1 MLPRNIVTFKQSRRL
16 KESTKMKRIKQE
28 IKKNSQDL
36 IESSLPEISS
46 LDNIQIKPKKTKNF
60 PILLA
65 PLGAACACIALV
77 AILIP
82 TLLKGNTGVVVPSS
96 SNSNYSR
103 RSTYSYNSDYSSTSS
118 GGGRTSSIPDNRPHI
133 YDFKLDGY
141 QPTFNTFNE
150 VAYYSYVAY
159 NNGGN
164 TAPNYALRQ
173 RKPLEASI
181 NRSEDGEE
189 PYEDSYGRT
198 HYPIPL
204 YNPIYFSDFLYFEF
218 DAEGSDFLTER
229 VGNGHIKALI
239 ITIDTFTEESMLV
252 LKNGDAYY
260 SCLTNGWGTSYG
272 GSGQAYY
279 QFSSHKTFEGFEI
292 VKDFNNKREVLCY
305 FDSPDKESL
314 TTINVEGKA
323 FNIDPESIYYDNVT
337 VVSTIGEIRQL
348 FGLNPEFEVINN
360 YGGPDQLVYDATVPE
375 TANFTLDEFEGTFRV
390 NEDKLYLDENELIEL
405 NGATKIYAAEINK
418 DSHRDLVFESVV
430 ESERMFNI
438 YDVFHNKYLYQKPVS
453 EIGRYDY
460 CLGMRD
466 NRLVVYL
473 IDNGELL
480 DYGYLGYHFDNDG
493 INVAWQNLFEL
504 SHLELK
510 GIFEADGV
518 TPVPS
523 LNDCYQFNINT
534 PYIVEIELVRFFWIE
549 NDFAY
554 PSMSHEIVLHAPTAL
569 PNANPDLNLLSVEN
583 GVYRYQIQFS
593 ESGQST
599 FTFRFY
605 RYTCQFKA
613 VVNE

>member
-1 MLPRNIVTFKQSRRL
+1 M
-16 KESTKMKRIKQE
+16 
-28 IKKNSQDL
+28 
-36 IESSLPEISS
+36 
-46 LDNIQIKPKKTKNF
+46 
-60 PILLA
+60 
-65 PLGAACACIALV
+65 

-82 TLLKGNTGVVVPSS
+82 TILKGNTGVVVPSS
-96 SNSNYSR
+96 SN
-103 RSTYSYNSDYSSTSS
+103 

-150 VAYYSYVAY
+150 VAYYSYAAY

-181 NRSEDGEE
+181 NQPEDREE
-189 PYEDSYGRT
+189 AYEDSYGRT

-204 YNPIYFSDFLYFEF
+204 HDPIYFSDFLYFEF
-218 DAEGSDFLTER
+218 DTEGSDFLAER

-239 ITIDTFTEESMLV
+239 VTVDTFTEESMLV
-252 LKNGDAYY
+252 LKNGDVYY

-279 QFSSHKTFEGFEI
+279 QFSSHKTLEGFEI
-292 VKDFNNKREVLCY
+292 VKDFNNKREVLCF
-305 FDSPDKESL
+305 FDSSDNESL
-314 TTINVEGKA
+314 TTINVEGKT
-323 FNIDPESIYYDNVT
+323 FNIDPESIYYDNAT

-375 TANFTLDEFEGTFRV
+375 TANFTLDEFEGAFRV

-405 NGATKIYAAEINK
+405 NGATKIYAADINK

-453 EIGRYDY
+453 EIGQYDY
-460 CLGMRD
+460 YLDMRD
-466 NRLVVYL
+466 NRLVVNL
-473 IDNGELL
+473 FDNDELL

-493 INVAWQNLFEL
+493 IDVAWQNLFEL
-504 SHLELK
+504 SHLEIK
-510 GIFEADGV
+510 GVFEADGV

-523 LNDCYQFNINT
+523 LHDYYRFNINT
-534 PYIVEIELVRFFWIE
+534 PYIVEIELVKFFWIE
-549 NDFAY
+549 DDYDY
-554 PSMSHEIVLHAPTAL
+554 PSALHEMVFHAPTAM

-593 ESGQST
+593 ESGRSSY
-599 FTFRFY
+599 TFRFY
-605 RYTCQFKA
+605 HYTCQFKA

>member
-1 MLPRNIVTFKQSRRL
+1 
-16 KESTKMKRIKQE
+16 MKRIKQE

-82 TLLKGNTGVVVPSS
+82 TLSKGNTGPSS
-96 SNSNYSR
+96 SN
-103 RSTYSYNSDYSSTSS
+103 

-150 VAYYSYVAY
+150 VAYYSYAAY
-159 NNGGN
+159 SNGGN
-164 TAPNYALRQ
+164 AAPNYALRQ

-181 NRSEDGEE
+181 NQSEDGEE

-204 YNPIYFSDFLYFEF
+204 NDPIYFSDFLYFEF
-218 DAEGSDFLTER
+218 DAEGSDFLAER

-239 ITIDTFTEESMLV
+239 VTVDTFTEESMLV

-260 SCLTNGWGTSYG
+260 SCLTNGWVISDG
-272 GSGQAYY
+272 GEGQACY

-305 FDSPDKESL
+305 FDSSDNESI
-314 TTINVEGKA
+314 TTINVEGKT
-323 FNIDPESIYYDNVT
+323 FNIDPESIYYDNAT

-360 YGGPDQLVYDATVPE
+360 YGGPDQLVYDALVPE
-375 TANFTLDEFEGTFRV
+375 TANFALDEFEGTFSV

-418 DSHRDLVFESVV
+418 DYHRDLVFESVV

-453 EIGRYDY
+453 EIGQYDY
-460 CLGMRD
+460 YLDMRD
-466 NRLVVYL
+466 NRLVVNL
-473 IDNGELL
+473 FDNDELL
-480 DYGYLGYHFDNDG
+480 DYGYFGYHFDNDG
-493 INVAWQNLFEL
+493 INIAWQNLFQL
-504 SHLELK
+504 SHLEIK
-510 GIFEADGV
+510 GVFETDY
-518 TPVPS
+518 
-523 LNDCYQFNINT
+523 D
-534 PYIVEIELVRFFWIE
+534 
-549 NDFAY
+549 Y
-554 PSMSHEIVLHAPTAL
+554 PSALYEMVFHAPTAM

-583 GVYRYQIQFS
+583 GIYRYQIQFS
-593 ESGQST
+593 ESGQSSY
-599 FTFRFY
+599 TFRFY
-605 RYTCQFKA
+605 HYTCQFKA
-613 VVNE
+613 VVNEQQ

>member
-1 MLPRNIVTFKQSRRL
+1 
-16 KESTKMKRIKQE
+16 MKRIKQE
-28 IKKNSQDL
+28 IKKNSQNL

-82 TLLKGNTGVVVPSS
+82 TILKGNTGVVVPSS
-96 SNSNYSR
+96 SN
-103 RSTYSYNSDYSSTSS
+103 

-150 VAYYSYVAY
+150 VAYYSYAAY

-181 NRSEDGEE
+181 NQPEDREE
-189 PYEDSYGRT
+189 AYEDSYGRT

-204 YNPIYFSDFLYFEF
+204 HDPIYFSDFLYFEF
-218 DAEGSDFLTER
+218 DAEGSDFLAER

-239 ITIDTFTEESMLV
+239 VTVDTFTEESMLV
-252 LKNGDAYY
+252 LKNGDVYY

-279 QFSSHKTFEGFEI
+279 QFSSHKTLEGFEI
-292 VKDFNNKREVLCY
+292 VKDFNNKREVLCF
-305 FDSPDKESL
+305 FDSSDNESL
-314 TTINVEGKA
+314 TTINVEGKT
-323 FNIDPESIYYDNVT
+323 FNIDSESIYYDNVT

-375 TANFTLDEFEGTFRV
+375 TANFTLDEFEGAFRV

-405 NGATKIYAAEINK
+405 NGATKIYAADINK

-453 EIGRYDY
+453 EIGQYDY
-460 CLGMRD
+460 YLDMRD
-466 NRLVVYL
+466 NRLVVNL
-473 IDNGELL
+473 FDNDELL

-493 INVAWQNLFEL
+493 IDVAWQNLFEL
-504 SHLELK
+504 SHLEIK
-510 GIFEADGV
+510 GVFEADGV

-523 LNDCYQFNINT
+523 LYDYYRFNINT
-534 PYIVEIELVRFFWIE
+534 PYIVEIELVKFFWIE
-549 NDFAY
+549 DDYDY
-554 PSMSHEIVLHAPTAL
+554 PSALHEMVFHAPTAM

-593 ESGQST
+593 ESGRSSY
-599 FTFRFY
+599 TFRFY
-605 RYTCQFKA
+605 HYTCQFKA

>member
-1 MLPRNIVTFKQSRRL
+1 
-16 KESTKMKRIKQE
+16 MKRIKQE
-28 IKKNSQDL
+28 IKKNSQNL

-82 TLLKGNTGVVVPSS
+82 TLSKGNTGVVVPSS
-96 SNSNYSR
+96 SN
-103 RSTYSYNSDYSSTSS
+103 

-150 VAYYSYVAY
+150 VAYYSYAAY

-164 TAPNYALRQ
+164 TAPNYSLRQ

-181 NRSEDGEE
+181 NQPEDREE

-204 YNPIYFSDFLYFEF
+204 YDPIYFSDFLYFEF
-218 DAEGSDFLTER
+218 DAEGSDFLAER

-239 ITIDTFTEESMLV
+239 VTVDTFTEESMLV

-292 VKDFNNKREVLCY
+292 VKDFNNKREVLCF
-305 FDSPDKESL
+305 FDSSDNESL
-314 TTINVEGKA
+314 TTINVEGKT
-323 FNIDPESIYYDNVT
+323 FNIDPESIYYDNAT

-375 TANFTLDEFEGTFRV
+375 TASFTLDEFEGTFRV
-390 NEDKLYLDENELIEL
+390 NEDKLYLNENELIEL
-405 NGATKIYAAEINK
+405 NGATKIYAADINK

-430 ESERMFNI
+430 ESGRMFNI

-453 EIGRYDY
+453 EIGQYDY
-460 CLGMRD
+460 YLGMRD
-466 NRLVVYL
+466 NRLVVNLY
-473 IDNGELL
+473 DNGELL
-480 DYGYLGYHFDNDG
+480 DYGYLGYHFDNEG
-493 INVAWQNLFEL
+493 INIAWQNLFEL
-504 SHLELK
+504 SRLELK

-518 TPVPS
+518 TQVPS
-523 LNDCYQFNINT
+523 LNGCYQFNINT

-549 NDFAY
+549 NNFAY

-613 VVNE
+613 VVNEE

>member
-1 MLPRNIVTFKQSRRL
+1 
-16 KESTKMKRIKQE
+16 MKRIKQE
-28 IKKNSQDL
+28 IKKNSQNL

-46 LDNIQIKPKKTKNF
+46 LDNIQIKPKKTRNF

-65 PLGAACACIALV
+65 PLGAAVACIALV

-96 SNSNYSR
+96 FNSNSRN
-103 RSTYSYNSDYSSTSS
+103 NSDYSSSN

-150 VAYYSYVAY
+150 VAYYSYAAY

-181 NRSEDGEE
+181 AQPEDREE

-204 YNPIYFSDFLYFEF
+204 YDPIYFSDFLYFEF
-218 DAEGSDFLTER
+218 DAEGSDFLAER

-239 ITIDTFTEESMLV
+239 VTVDTFTEESMLV

-272 GSGQAYY
+272 GSGQTYY

-292 VKDFNNKREVLCY
+292 VKDFNNKREVLCF
-305 FDSPDKESL
+305 FDSSDNESL
-314 TTINVEGKA
+314 TTINVEGKT
-323 FNIDPESIYYDNVT
+323 FNIDPESIYYDNAT

-360 YGGPDQLVYDATVPE
+360 YGGPDQLVYDALVPE
-375 TANFTLDEFEGTFRV
+375 TVNFTLDEFECTFSV

-405 NGATKIYAAEINK
+405 NGATKIYVAEINK

-430 ESERMFNI
+430 ESKRMFNI

-453 EIGRYDY
+453 EIGQYDY
-460 CLGMRD
+460 YLDMRD
-466 NRLVVYL
+466 NRLVVNL
-473 IDNGELL
+473 FDNGELL

-504 SHLELK
+504 SQLEIK
-510 GIFEADGV
+510 GVFEADGV

-523 LNDCYQFNINT
+523 LDDYYRFNINT
-534 PYIVEIELVRFFWIE
+534 PYIVEIELVKFFWIE
-549 NDFAY
+549 DDYDY
-554 PSMSHEIVLHAPTAL
+554 PSALHEMVFNAPTAM

-593 ESGQST
+593 ESGRSSY
-599 FTFRFY
+599 TFRFY
-605 RYTCQFKA
+605 HYTCQFKA

>member
-1 MLPRNIVTFKQSRRL
+1 
-16 KESTKMKRIKQE
+16 MKRIKQE
-28 IKKNSQDL
+28 IKKNSQNL

-96 SNSNYSR
+96 SN
-103 RSTYSYNSDYSSTSS
+103 

-150 VAYYSYVAY
+150 VAYYSYAAY
-159 NNGGN
+159 SNGGN
-164 TAPNYALRQ
+164 AAPNYALRQ

-181 NRSEDGEE
+181 NQSEDGEE

-204 YNPIYFSDFLYFEF
+204 NDPIYFLDFLYFEF
-218 DAEGSDFLTER
+218 DAEGSDFLAER

-239 ITIDTFTEESMLV
+239 VTVDTFTEESMLV

-260 SCLTNGWGTSYG
+260 SCLTNGWVISDG
-272 GSGQAYY
+272 GEGQACY

-305 FDSPDKESL
+305 FDSSDNESI
-314 TTINVEGKA
+314 TTINVEGKT
-323 FNIDPESIYYDNVT
+323 FNIDPESIYYDNAT

-360 YGGPDQLVYDATVPE
+360 YGGPDQLVYDALVPE
-375 TANFTLDEFEGTFRV
+375 TANFALDEFEGTFSV

-418 DSHRDLVFESVV
+418 DYHRDLVFESVV

-453 EIGRYDY
+453 EIGQYDY
-460 CLGMRD
+460 YLDMRD
-466 NRLVVYL
+466 NRLVVNL
-473 IDNGELL
+473 FDNDELL
-480 DYGYLGYHFDNDG
+480 DYGYFGYHFDNDG
-493 INVAWQNLFEL
+493 INIAWQNLFQL
-504 SHLELK
+504 SHLEIK
-510 GIFEADGV
+510 GVFETDY
-518 TPVPS
+518 
-523 LNDCYQFNINT
+523 D
-534 PYIVEIELVRFFWIE
+534 
-549 NDFAY
+549 Y
-554 PSMSHEIVLHAPTAL
+554 PSALYEMVFHTPTAM

-613 VVNE
+613 VVNEQQ

>member
-1 MLPRNIVTFKQSRRL
+1 
-16 KESTKMKRIKQE
+16 MKRIKQE

-65 PLGAACACIALV
+65 PLGAVCACIALV

-82 TLLKGNTGVVVPSS
+82 TLLKDNTSVVIPSS
-96 SNSNYSR
+96 SSSNYSR

-150 VAYYSYVAY
+150 VAYYSYAAY

-181 NRSEDGEE
+181 AQPEDREE

-204 YNPIYFSDFLYFEF
+204 YNPIRFSDFLYFEF
-218 DAEGSDFLTER
+218 DAEGSDFLAER
-229 VGNGHIKALI
+229 VGNGHINALI
-239 ITIDTFTEESMLV
+239 VSVHIRSTERMLI
-252 LKNGDAYY
+252 LKNGENYY
-260 SCLTNGWGTSYG
+260 SCLTNSG
-272 GSGQAYY
+272 GPMGENEVARY
-279 QFSSHKTFEGFEI
+279 QFSSHKTFDGFEI
-292 VKDFNNKREVLCY
+292 IKDFNNKRSVTCY
-305 FDSPDKESL
+305 FNETGTYVDLEALS
-314 TTINVEGKA
+314 TIDVEGTV
-323 FNIDPESIYYDNVT
+323 FSVDRESIYYDNVM
-337 VVSTIGEIRQL
+337 VISTIGEIRQL

-360 YGGPDQLVYDATVPE
+360 YGGPDQLVYDALVPE
-375 TANFTLDEFEGTFRV
+375 TASFTLDEFEGIFRV
-390 NEDKLYLDENELIEL
+390 NKDKLYLNENELIEL
-405 NGATKIYAAEINK
+405 NGVTKIYAAEINK

-430 ESERMFNI
+430 ESKRMFNI

-453 EIGRYDY
+453 EIGQYDY
-460 CLGMRD
+460 YLGMRD
-466 NRLVVYL
+466 NRLVVNL

-480 DYGYLGYHFDNDG
+480 DYGYLGYHFDNEG

-523 LNDCYQFNINT
+523 LNYCYQFNINT
-534 PYIVEIELVRFFWIE
+534 PYIVKIELIRFYWIE

-569 PNANPDLNLLSVEN
+569 PNANPVLNLLSVEN